1 MAALKCLLYVPA
13 AVISTLL
20 AVVIGDLAAA
30 DSFHQETLMPKDSAG
45 VPILCSAPQSVV
57 NLPLNGASY
66 VLGPLVLTLRRDSI
80 TVDTMLEPAPY
91 PTPTLYGL
99 IVSGDV
105 PSWAA
110 RSLVNAAG
118 EPSADLNGDGA
129 VNINDLNILRSQL
142 NSVAPPPRYLCFAD
156 PIGGRYAVREW
167 RYGAPHLPASV
178 DCAAASQACFKDLR
192 ACPLQP

>member
-1 MAALKCLLYVPA
+1 MAAVKFIGYFVLGILMGLLID
-13 AVISTLL
+13 AV
-20 AVVIGDLAAA
+20 AKA
-30 DSFHQETLMPKDSAG
+30 DSFHQETLMPKDAAG
-45 VPILCSAPQSVV
+45 VPLLCSYPSSVV

-66 VLGPLVLTLRRDSI
+66 IRGPLVLTLRRDSV

-110 RSLVNAAG
+110 RSLVTAAG

-156 PIGGRYAVREW
+156 PVGGRYAVREW
-167 RYGAPHLPASV
+167 RYNAPHLPASV
-178 DCAAASQACFKDLR
+178 DCAAASQACYGDLR